1 MSDILFLV
9 IENYIKTG
17 QPVGSK
23 KVHECMENPPSAA
36 TIRNEMANLTVL
48 GLLEQPHVS
57 SGRVPSLNGYRFYV
71 NYLIQNKKLD
81 DYEKNY
87 IYGMFDDI
95 SYDPESI
102 IKESCKVL
110 SNITNT
116 TVISTAPPI
125 GDSFVEEIKFVQVG
139 LRTVILIL
147 ISSSGMIQNQI
158 FNCEFEIND
167 GILEMFKK
175 AVNSELKGKKIKSLV
190 MHKIIVDKDI
200 IIVPAFE
207 AAFKAVKKA
216 CDINVVVKGQKFL
229 FDFYDHYSAF
239 SILDLIE
246 KKEFNDFLFSSSN
259 DMKIYIGNDC
269 GIDILSKCCIIVEK
283 YNVGTNQGVI
293 ASIGSINMNY
303 SDVISKMKLIK
314 NIIQELFIKI
324 MSL

>member
-23 KVHECMENPPSAA
+23 RICECMENPPSAA

-57 SGRVPSLNGYRFYV
+57 SGRVPSLDGYRFYI
-71 NYLIQNKKLD
+71 NYLIHNKKLD

-125 GDSFVEEIKFVQVG
+125 GDSFVKEIKFVQVG

-167 GILEMFKK
+167 AILEMFKK
-175 AVNSELKGKKIKSLV
+175 AINSELKGKKIKSLV
-190 MHKIIVDKDI
+190 MHKIADSKDI
-200 IIVPAFE
+200 VIVPAFE

-216 CDINVVVKGQKFL
+216 CKIQVVVKGEKFL
-229 FDFYDHYSAF
+229 FDFYDHCSAF

-269 GIDILSKCCIIVEK
+269 GIDIFSKSCIIVEK
-283 YNVGTNQGVI
+283 YNVGINQGVI

-303 SDVISKMKLIK
+303 SDVISKMKFIK
-314 NIIQELFIKI
+314 NIVQELFIKI